1 MKFLSTRIC
10 ITPTIKNMQLTLSY
24 DFNLWKSSY
33 DINKIKL
40 YYNDQFGLEITDENI
55 DDFQPKNSHSLLFAE
70 HDFLPCILSVED
82 KDYDKWNPD
91 ARFQPNDDAYKNARL
106 IFLGYDVMDL
116 CFISIKSHGISPEYE
131 RDNSLLNM
139 FGLFKEYRSVNKY
152 LEKNIKL
159 IPEHEW
165 KIVSIY
171 TNTRAFDIL
180 NALGRSIPSTG
191 NPQK

>member
-10 ITPTIKNMQLTLSY
+10 IMPTIKNDRLILSY

-40 YYNDQFGLEITDENI
+40 YYNDQYGFEIIDKDI
-55 DDFQPKNSHSLLFAE
+55 DDFQPKNKESLLFAE
-70 HDFLPCILSVED
+70 KNFLPCILSVED
-82 KDYDKWNPD
+82 KDYDDWNSD
-91 ARFQPNDDAYKNARL
+91 ARFNPNYDVYNSSKL
-106 IFLGYDVMDL
+106 FFLGYDVMDL
-116 CFISIKSHGISPEYE
+116 FFISIKSHGISPEYE
-131 RDNSLLNM
+131 KDYDILNVFSL
-139 FGLFKEYRSVNKY
+139 FDKYTHAKSY

-171 TNTRAFDIL
+171 TNMSAFNIL
-180 NALGRSIPSTG
+180 NELV
-191 NPQK
+191 NK